1 MESMS
6 KGKTVQML
14 RMIPEFLRNLCVEYI
29 SFSLAIA
36 LSSSKENSA
45 RTLPLLE
52 PPRAKVPKLEDYS
65 IWPRCRA
72 FGKPPWARR
81 TKQTKPLPS
90 TYSSHSQGKA
100 RPKRMGDPTVGKR
113 WVILEDWRCVFR
125 VFPLIWGIKSNIQL
139 SRFIL
144 DVTVRP

>member
-6 KGKTVQML
+6 KDKTVQML
-14 RMIPEFLRNLCVEYI
+14 TMIPEFVEYI

-36 LSSSKENSA
+36 FSSSKENSA

-72 FGKPPWARR
+72 FGKPP
-81 TKQTKPLPS
+81 
-90 TYSSHSQGKA
+90 
-100 RPKRMGDPTVGKR
+100 
-113 WVILEDWRCVFR
+113 
-125 VFPLIWGIKSNIQL
+125 
-139 SRFIL
+139 
-144 DVTVRP
+144 